1 MARWSWKDDPELMA
15 RLTKAQNDPA
25 NRHADIMTFAGFCGS
40 RAELLAHV
48 KRYEGAPA
56 LAAAN

>member
-1 MARWSWKDDPELMA
+1 MAKWSWKNEPELMD
-15 RLTKAQNDPA
+15 RLTKAQNSPV
-25 NRHADIMTFAGFCGS
+25 NRNIDIMTFAGFCGS

-56 LAAAN
+56 LSAV